1 MGEVSSQACHHLHAA
16 GLETREART
25 WSLPVLVSDLRL
37 FDARSVQAET
47 CHRPSPTRWASQ
59 RCAAKLATV
68 KRQAARSGRNTHT
81 RASERTASHRN
92 SSQGKRHNERA
103 RATKID
109 YSIRVV
115 LPCTTSPSRTHD
127 TQVNY
132 GFTSRGN
139 PSIEWA
145 VCKCS
150 KNHYARCLA
159 FSRCYIIS
167 LVTSTVRLFL

>member
-115 LPCTTSPSRTHD
+115 LPCTLQALAVLRLYFARQSMMGRL
-127 TQVNY
+127 QVLPKNY
-132 GFTSRGN
+132 
-139 PSIEWA
+139 
-145 VCKCS
+145 
-150 KNHYARCLA
+150 YARLPC
-159 FSRCYIIS
+159 
-167 LVTSTVRLFL
+167 FL